1 MKTQLKKAKGLVS
14 MTLAVIAT
22 VSALSAH
29 ADLDQIKSRGYM
41 TVATEDDYAPYN
53 FVVNGKP
60 EGFHNDLL
68 IDLKAFAKDKG
79 FEVRQEILPWTGLL
93 ASVSSGQYDVAFTG
107 AIVTDDRLRV
117 FDFAPPFATA
127 QHYFVKLKRDNS
139 ITQDIKSLCG
149 KPVGVQG
156 GSSFEAR
163 LPELVKM
170 LKDAGCEM
178 GKVVK
183 YQTYPE
189 AYADLAN
196 GRVDYVINSLIG
208 VNDLIKVR
216 GNLFDKGFP
225 VTAGGFNAWPVPK
238 NNPQVL
244 QFYTEF
250 MDTVRQNGRLAA
262 LQTQWFGEAFSDL
275 PTTPISSV
283 EQFHK
288 LAGIE

>member
-1 MKTQLKKAKGLVS
+1 MKTKLQKAKSLVG

-22 VSALSAH
+22 VSTLSAQ
-29 ADLDQIKSRGYM
+29 ADLEQIKSRGYM

-60 EGFHNDLL
+60 EGFHNELL
-68 IDLKAFAKDKG
+68 TDLKAFAKQKG
-79 FEVRQEILPWTGLL
+79 FDVRQEILPWTGLL

-127 QHYFVKLKRDNS
+127 QHYFVKLKRDDN

-149 KPVGVQG
+149 KAVGVQG

-170 LKDAGCEM
+170 LKDAGCDI
-178 GKVVK
+178 GQVVK

-196 GRVDYVINSLIG
+196 GRVEYVINSLIG
-208 VNDLIKVR
+208 VNDLIKAR
-216 GNLFDKGFP
+216 GNLFEKGFP

-262 LQTQWFGEAFSDL
+262 LQKQWFGESFSDL
-275 PTTPISSV
+275 PTGPITNV
-283 EQFHK
+283 DQFHK
-288 LAGIE
+288 LAGIQ

>member
-1 MKTQLKKAKGLVS
+1 MKTKLQKAKGLVS
-14 MTLAVIAT
+14 VTLAVIAT
-22 VSALSAH
+22 LGTLSAR
-29 ADLDQIKSRGYM
+29 ADLEQIKARGYM

-60 EGFHNDLL
+60 EGFHNELL
-68 IDLKAFAKDKG
+68 IDLKAFAKAKG
-79 FEVRQEILPWTGLL
+79 FDVRQEILPWTGLL
-93 ASVSSGQYDVAFTG
+93 ASVSAGQYDVAFTG

-127 QHYFVKLKRDNS
+127 QHYFVKLKRDNG

-163 LPELVKM
+163 LPELVNM
-170 LKDAGCEM
+170 LKGAGCDI
-178 GKVVK
+178 GQVVK

-196 GRVDYVINSLIG
+196 GRVEYVINSLIG

-216 GNLFDKGFP
+216 GNLFEKGFA
-225 VTAGGFNAWPVPK
+225 VTAGGFNAWPVSK

-244 QFYTEF
+244 QFYTQF

-262 LQTQWFGEAFSDL
+262 LQTKWFGESFADL
-275 PTTPISSV
+275 PTGPITSV
-283 EQFHK
+283 DQFHE
-288 LAGIE
+288 LAGIQ